1 MGWLV
6 RWSLRFRLLV
16 LALAAGI
23 VGFGLVNAPEM
34 SVDNLPEFAPPHV
47 QIQTEALGLSAVEV
61 EQLITSPMEA
71 DLLNGVAWLDE
82 IRSVSVPGLSS
93 IDLIFEP
100 GTNVLRARQ
109 LVAERLTQAFALPN
123 VSTPPV
129 LMQPLSSTSRVMMVK
144 LSSQDVSLMDMSVLA
159 RWNVKPKLM
168 GVPGVANVSI
178 WGQREQQLQ
187 VQVDPDQLRAKGVTL
202 EQVIETTGNAVWVSP
217 LSFLEASTP
226 GTGGFL
232 ESANQRIGIQHVLP
246 IQTPEDLG
254 KVTVEGT
261 ESGRLLLRDV
271 AELSEDHQPLIGD
284 AVTGDEPGLLL
295 VIEKFPDTSVEEVTG
310 DIEDALDD
318 LKPGLTGITVDSTVF
333 RPASFL
339 AGAVDDLGLALLV
352 SLLVVTLAIGLAFR
366 SWRYALVGLVGIGL
380 SATAAA
386 VLLQLQGAVFN
397 TMVFAG
403 LVLALAVIVGDVIM
417 DLHSLRLRTRPQDA
431 DGAEPQERWLVRA
444 LKRSRIPAVF
454 AALMSALAVAP
465 ALFVP
470 GVDGEFLR
478 PLVLA
483 YLLALLVATIV
494 ALTVTPALAGILLA
508 RDRSPRPVPAFLRRL
523 RERGDRAGEG
533 LASGRQWV
541 AAAVV
546 AAIAIAGVAAI
557 PFLAGGKPI
566 VAEVPDRTILVQWE
580 AAAGTAGS
588 ELSRVMAIA
597 GTELRSVP
605 GVDSVG
611 GHVGR
616 AITSDTASDVSSA
629 ELWVTMTPEADFRG
643 VRAAVEDIV
652 LGYPGIATEVITYP
666 ERQIA
671 SVRDA
676 GEQPFQVRVYGIDLD
691 VMREKAEEVR
701 QILAETDGVVNSR
714 VDVTIDQPIA
724 EIVVNLAAAEK
735 HGIKPG
741 DVRRAAATI
750 LQGIEVG
757 YLFEQQKV
765 FQVVVKGN
773 AEVRNS
779 LTSVREL
786 VINTPDGGH
795 VQLGQVAEV
804 RVSPNQTVIN
814 HDDTSR
820 RIDVSAEIEGRSLAD
835 VTTDIQAA
843 IAKIEFPVEHHA
855 AIPPQYQE
863 QQASGQLVWW
873 LLAAAFIGIL
883 ILLQTVLG
891 SWKLAGLAFVL
902 LPVAL
907 FGGLLAAVLAGGIGS
922 LYALIGFAAVLAI
935 AARDVI
941 LLLGRYQTLQGRDPS
956 ASPESL
962 VRAAYRDRL
971 APTILAGLTTAVAL
985 IPLVLLGGAVGVT
998 TILPLAVIVWGGLA
1012 TSALLTLFVLPI
1024 LLVRFGPARQADWES
1039 SLVSLDGP
1047 VPQERQDVS

>member
-23 VGFGLVNAPEM
+23 VGFGLINAPEM

-129 LMQPLSSTSRVMMVK
+129 LMQPLSSTSRVMMIK

-187 VQVDPDQLRAKGVTL
+187 VQVNPDQLRAKGVTL

-386 VLLQLQGAVFN
+386 VLLELQGAVFN

-403 LVLALAVIVGDVIM
+403 LVLGLAVIVGDVIT
-417 DLHSLRLRTRPQDA
+417 DLHSLRLRTDA
-431 DGAEPQERWLVRA
+431 DGAEPQEGRLVRA

-470 GVDGEFLR
+470 GIDGEFLR

-483 YLLALLVATIV
+483 YLLALLVAAIV

-508 RDRSPRPVPAFLRRL
+508 GDRSPLPDPAFLRRL
-523 RERGDRAGEG
+523 RARGNSAGER

-557 PFLAGGKPI
+557 PFLADGKPI

-652 LGYPGIATEVITYP
+652 IGYPGIATEVITYP

-671 SVRDA
+671 AVRDA

-701 QILAETDGVVNSR
+701 QILAETDGVVNPR

-724 EIVVNLAAAEK
+724 EIEVNLAAAEK

-741 DVRRAAATI
+741 DVRRAAAAI

-773 AEVRNS
+773 AEGRNS

-820 RIDVSAEIEGRSLAD
+820 RIDVSAEIAGRSLAD

-843 IAKIEFPVEHHA
+843 IAKMEFPVEHHA
-855 AIPPQYQE
+855 AIPPQYE
-863 QQASGQLVWW
+863 GQQASGQLVWW
-873 LLAAAFIGIL
+873 LLAAAVIGIL

-935 AARDVI
+935 AVRDVI

-1012 TSALLTLFVLPI
+1012 TSALLTLLILPI
-1024 LLVRFGPARQADWES
+1024 LLVRFGPARQVEWES
-1039 SLVSLDGP
+1039 SLVSSDGP
-1047 VPQERQDVS
+1047 VPHERQDVS